1 MPVTDI
7 ARETAVSV
15 TADASLTDVVEL
27 MREEAVGSVVVVE
40 DGSPIGLMSD
50 RDLAVAVLGR
60 DVDPDTIPVTEL
72 LPEDVITIEASAGVY
87 DAIEVMSERGVRR
100 LVVVDDGELA
110 GSFRSVTSSSC
121 SEWNSSR
128 SQTPFEL
135 SHRPT
140 NSSRPKCT
148 IKAWIFWYSVHSD
161 CHGPGEQSRH
171 RLVEHR

>member
-15 TADASLTDVVEL
+15 TADATLTDVVEL

-40 DGSPIGLMSD
+40 DGSPIGLISD

-60 DVDPDTIPVTEL
+60 DVDPDTIPVTQL

-110 GSFRSVTSSSC
+110 GILSLSDVIVLLGM
-121 SEWNSSR
+121 
-128 SQTPFEL
+128 EL
-135 SHRPT
+135 QQVA
-140 NSSRPKCT
+140 NT
-148 IKAWIFWYSVHSD
+148 IRAVSPAY
-161 CHGPGEQSRH
+161 EQ
-171 RLVEHR
+171 LATEVYY